1 VRPLSRVVD
10 LSVPIHEGMAVDDLG
25 PKFWVR
31 LSHAASR
38 PLYQYT
44 QSREGRV
51 FLTTDH
57 VGTHLDGPLRFDP
70 QGLSIE
76 RLPLDRVIRP
86 ACLLDLRGV
95 GRGQAIGAAELE
107 RAGHALRPGDAAVL
121 WTGHDLHLRSP
132 DYFWHRP
139 RLAMDGAEW
148 LVQRRAGLVAADF
161 PGLGPPGDDRY
172 EVKRA
177 LHRGGALTV
186 EQLTGLAPL
195 EATRWHLAACPLR
208 IRGTAGS
215 LLRAAA
221 LVDFT
226 GQELVDLS
234 LDIYPGMT
242 ALGGAVPT
250 FWARASHELTAFFYK
265 NELSYQTTSML
276 LSEHAGTHIDAP
288 YHFDP
293 DGAAIEAMS
302 LDRLFARARMLDL
315 TAKRPLEGIGPED
328 LAAALRRLGEP
339 IEPGDAAVVWTDHSR
354 NYERPDYT
362 HHRPFITAEGAAWL
376 AARRPG
382 LVATDLVGLDEPID
396 HVTPVHNCLLRA
408 GIPQLQV
415 LTNLARLAGREAYV
429 AAFPLKLVGGTGSP
443 LRAFAVLARN
453 EGPPT
458 HGRV

>member
-1 VRPLSRVVD
+1 MRPVQRVVD
-10 LSVPIHEGMAVDDLG
+10 LSVPIYEGMPVDDLG

-70 QGLSIE
+70 QGASVE
-76 RLPLDRVIRP
+76 QLPLDRVIRP
-86 ACLLDLRGV
+86 ARLLDLRGV
-95 GRGQAIGAAELE
+95 GRGETIGAAELE
-107 RAGHALRPGDAAVL
+107 RAGADLRAGDAAVL
-121 WTGHDLHLRSP
+121 WTGHDLHLKSP

-139 RLAMDGAEW
+139 RLGMDGAEW
-148 LVQRRAGLVAADF
+148 LVRRGAGIVGADF
-161 PGLGPPGDDRY
+161 PGLGPPGDDRF
-172 EVKRA
+172 EIKRA

-186 EQLTGLAPL
+186 EQLTGLGAL
-195 EATRWHLAACPLR
+195 AGTAWHLAACPLR
-208 IRGTAGS
+208 IRGTPGS
-215 LLRAAA
+215 LVRAAG
-221 LVDFT
+221 LVDFAAR
-226 GQELVDLS
+226 EVVDLS

-250 FWARASHELTAFFYK
+250 FWARASHELTAFFYR

-276 LSEHAGTHIDAP
+276 LSEHAGTHIDSP

-293 DGAAIEAMS
+293 DGAAIEAMP
-302 LDRLFARARMLDL
+302 LDTLFARARMLDL
-315 TAKRPLEGIGPED
+315 TAKRPLEGIGPDD
-328 LAAALRRLGEP
+328 LDLALRRLGEP
-339 IEPGDAAVVWTDHSR
+339 IEAGDAAVVWTEHSR
-354 NYERPDYT
+354 NYERADYT

-396 HVTPVHNCLLRA
+396 HVTPVHNRLLRA

-443 LRAFAVLARN
+443 LRAFAVLA
-453 EGPPT
+453 
-458 HGRV
+458 

>member
-1 VRPLSRVVD
+1 VRPVERVVD
-10 LSVPIHEGMAVDDLG
+10 LSVPIHEGMPVDDLG

-70 QGLSIE
+70 KGASVEQ
-76 RLPLDRVIRP
+76 LPLDRVIRP
-86 ACLLDLRGV
+86 ARLLDLRGAAC
-95 GRGQAIGAAELE
+95 GQAIGAAELE
-107 RAGHALRPGDAAVL
+107 HAGADLQAGDAAVL
-121 WTGHDLHLRSP
+121 WTGHDLHLESP

-139 RLAMDGAEW
+139 WLGMDGAGW
-148 LVQRRAGLVAADF
+148 LVRHRAGIVAADF
-161 PGLGPPGDDRY
+161 PGLGPPRDDRY

-186 EQLTGLAPL
+186 EQLTGLAAL
-195 EATRWHLAACPLR
+195 AGVQWHLAACPLR
-208 IRGTAGS
+208 IRGTPGS
-215 LLRAAA
+215 LVRAAA
-221 LVDFT
+221 LVGFT
-226 GQELVDLS
+226 AREVVDLS

-250 FWARASHELTAFFYK
+250 YWSRASHELTAFFYR

-276 LSEHAGTHIDAP
+276 LSEHAGTHIDSP

-293 DGAAIEAMS
+293 DGVAIEAMT
-302 LDRLFARARMLDL
+302 LDALFARARMLDL
-315 TAKRPLEGIGPED
+315 TAKRPLEGIGPDD
-328 LAAALRRLGEP
+328 LDAALGRLGEP
-339 IEPGDAAVVWTDHSR
+339 IDPGDAAVVWTDHSR

-376 AARRPG
+376 AAHRPG
-382 LVATDLVGLDEPID
+382 LVATDLVGLDEPVD

-415 LTNLARLAGREAYV
+415 LTNLGRLAGREAYV

-443 LRAFAVLARN
+443 LRAFAVLA
-453 EGPPT
+453 
-458 HGRV
+458 

>member
-1 VRPLSRVVD
+1 MRPVPRVVD
-10 LSVPIHEGMAVDDLG
+10 LSVPIYEGMPVDDLG

-70 QGLSIE
+70 QGASVE
-76 RLPLDRVIRP
+76 QLPLDRVIRP
-86 ACLLDLRGV
+86 ARLLDLRGV

-107 RAGHALRPGDAAVL
+107 RAGADLRAGDAAVL
-121 WTGHDLHLRSP
+121 WTGHDLHLKSP

-139 RLAMDGAEW
+139 RLGMDGAEW
-148 LVQRRAGLVAADF
+148 LVRRGAGIVAADF
-161 PGLGPPGDDRY
+161 PGLGPPADDRF

-186 EQLTGLAPL
+186 EQLTGLGAL
-195 EATRWHLAACPLR
+195 AGTAWHLAACPLR
-208 IRGTAGS
+208 IRGAPGS
-215 LLRAAA
+215 LVRAAA
-221 LVDFT
+221 LVGFAAR
-226 GQELVDLS
+226 EVVDLS

-250 FWARASHELTAFFYK
+250 FWSRASHELTAFFYR

-276 LSEHAGTHIDAP
+276 LSEHAGTHIDSP

-293 DGAAIEAMS
+293 DGAAIEAMP
-302 LDRLFARARMLDL
+302 LDTLFARARMLDL
-315 TAKRPLEGIGPED
+315 TAKRPLEGIGPDD
-328 LAAALRRLGEP
+328 LDLALRRLGEP
-339 IEPGDAAVVWTDHSR
+339 IEPGDAAVVWTEHSR
-354 NYERPDYT
+354 NYERADYT

-396 HVTPVHNCLLRA
+396 HVTPVHNRLLRA

-443 LRAFAVLARN
+443 LRAFAVLA
-453 EGPPT
+453 
-458 HGRV
+458 

>member
-1 VRPLSRVVD
+1 VRPVQRVVD
-10 LSVPIHEGMAVDDLG
+10 LSVPIHEGMPVDDLG

-57 VGTHLDGPLRFDP
+57 VGTHMDGPLRFDP
-70 QGLSIE
+70 QGTPME
-76 RLPLDRVIRP
+76 QLPLDRVIRP
-86 ACLLDLRGV
+86 ARLLDLRHV
-95 GRGQAIGAAELE
+95 GRGQTIGPRELE
-107 RAGHALRPGDAAVL
+107 RAWVDFAPGDAAVL

-139 RLAMDGAEW
+139 RLGAEGAEW
-148 LVQRRAGLVAADF
+148 LARRRVGLVAADF
-161 PGLGPPGDDRY
+161 PGLGAPADDRY

-177 LHRGGALTV
+177 LHREGVLTV
-186 EQLTGLAPL
+186 EQLTGLGSLAG
-195 EATRWHLAACPLR
+195 ARFHLAACPLR

-215 LLRAAA
+215 LIRAAA
-221 LVDFT
+221 LVDFAPR
-226 GQELVDLS
+226 ELVDLS

-250 FWARASHELTAFFYK
+250 FWSRASHELTAFFYK
-265 NELSYQTTSML
+265 NALSYQTTSML
-276 LSEHAGTHIDAP
+276 LSEHAGTHIDSP

-293 DGAAIEAMS
+293 DGAAIEAMPLES
-302 LDRLFARARMLDL
+302 LFARARLLDL
-315 TAKRPLEGIGPED
+315 TAKQPLEGIGPGD
-328 LAAALRRLGEP
+328 LDAALRRLGEP
-339 IEPGDAAVVWTDHSR
+339 LEPGDAAVVWTGHSR

-362 HHRPFITAEGAAWL
+362 THRPFITAEGAEWL

-415 LTNLARLAGREAYV
+415 LTNLGRLAGHEAYLV
-429 AAFPLKLVGGTGSP
+429 AFPLKLVGGTGSP
-443 LRAFAVLARN
+443 LRAFGVIA
-453 EGPPT
+453 
-458 HGRV
+458 

>member
-1 VRPLSRVVD
+1 VRPVARVVD
-10 LSVPIHEGMAVDDLG
+10 LSVPIYEGMGVDDLG

-57 VGTHLDGPLRFDP
+57 VGTHFDGPLRFDP
-70 QGLSIE
+70 QGLSVE

-95 GRGQAIGAAELE
+95 GRGQTIGTAELE
-107 RAGHALRPGDAAVL
+107 RAGNALRPGDAAVL

-139 RLAMDGAEW
+139 RLGMDGAEW
-148 LVQRRAGLVAADF
+148 LVRRGAGLVAADF

-195 EATRWHLAACPLR
+195 AATRWHLAACPLR

-221 LVDFT
+221 LVGFT
-226 GQELVDLS
+226 GREIIDLS

-250 FWARASHELTAFFYK
+250 FWTRASHELTSFFY
-265 NELSYQTTSML
+265 NGELSYQTTSML

-293 DGAAIEAMS
+293 DGAAIEAMP
-302 LDRLFARARMLDL
+302 LDALFARARMLDL

-328 LAAALRRLGEP
+328 LDAALRRLGEP

-354 NYERPDYT
+354 NYERSDYT

-415 LTNLARLAGREAYV
+415 LTNLARLAGHEAYV

-443 LRAFAVLARN
+443 LRAFAVLA
-453 EGPPT
+453 
-458 HGRV
+458 

>member
-1 VRPLSRVVD
+1 VVD
-10 LSVPIHEGMAVDDLG
+10 LSVPIYEGMPVDDLG

-70 QGLSIE
+70 QGLSVE
-76 RLPLDRVIRP
+76 RLPLGRVIRP
-86 ACLLDLRGV
+86 ARLLDLRGV
-95 GRGQAIGAAELE
+95 GRGQAIGAQDLE
-107 RAGHALRPGDAAVL
+107 RAGELEAGDAAVL
-121 WTGHDLHLRSP
+121 WTGHDRHLASP

-139 RLAMDGAEW
+139 RLGMDGAEW
-148 LVQRRAGLVAADF
+148 LVRRRVGVVAADF
-161 PGLGPPGDDRY
+161 PGLGGPSDDRY

-177 LHRGGALTV
+177 LHRGGCLTV
-186 EQLTGLAPL
+186 EQLTGLAAL
-195 EATRWHLAACPLR
+195 SGDRWHLAACPLR
-208 IRGTAGS
+208 IRGTPGS
-215 LLRAAA
+215 LVRAAA
-221 LVDFT
+221 LVDFA
-226 GQELVDLS
+226 GRELVDLS

-250 FWARASHELTAFFYK
+250 FWWRASHELTAFFYK

-276 LSEHAGTHIDAP
+276 LSEHAGTHIDSP

-293 DGAAIEAMS
+293 DGAAIEAMP
-302 LDRLFARARMLDL
+302 LEGLLARARMLDL
-315 TAKRPLEGIGPED
+315 TAKRPLEGIGPDD
-328 LAAALRRLGEP
+328 LEAALRRLGEP
-339 IEPGDAAVVWTDHSR
+339 IEPGDAAVVWTEHSR

-362 HHRPFITAEGAAWL
+362 HHRPFITADGAAWL

-415 LTNLARLAGREAYV
+415 LTNLARLAGREAYI

-443 LRAFAVLARN
+443 LRAFAVLA
-453 EGPPT
+453 
-458 HGRV
+458 

>member
-1 VRPLSRVVD
+1 VVD
-10 LSVPIHEGMAVDDLG
+10 LSVPIYEGMPVDDLG

-70 QGLSIE
+70 QGAPVE
-76 RLPLDRVIRP
+76 QLPLDRVIRP
-86 ACLLDLRGV
+86 ARLLDLRGV

-107 RAGHALRPGDAAVL
+107 RAGADLRAGDAAVL
-121 WTGHDLHLRSP
+121 WTGHHLHLKSP

-139 RLAMDGAEW
+139 RLGMDGAEW
-148 LVQRRAGLVAADF
+148 LVRRGAGIVAADF
-161 PGLGPPGDDRY
+161 PGLGPPADDRF

-186 EQLTGLAPL
+186 EQLTGLGAL
-195 EATRWHLAACPLR
+195 AGTAWHLAACPLR
-208 IRGTAGS
+208 IRGAPGS
-215 LLRAAA
+215 LVRAAA
-221 LVDFT
+221 LVGFAAR
-226 GQELVDLS
+226 EVVDLS

-250 FWARASHELTAFFYK
+250 FWARASHELTAFFYR

-276 LSEHAGTHIDAP
+276 LSEHAGTHIDSP

-293 DGAAIEAMS
+293 DGAAIEAMP
-302 LDRLFARARMLDL
+302 LDTLFARARMLDL
-315 TAKRPLEGIGPED
+315 TAKRPLEGIGPDD
-328 LAAALRRLGEP
+328 LDLALRRLGEP
-339 IEPGDAAVVWTDHSR
+339 IEPGDAAVVWTEHSR
-354 NYERPDYT
+354 NYERADYT

-396 HVTPVHNCLLRA
+396 HVTPVHNRLLRA

-415 LTNLARLAGREAYV
+415 LTNLARLAGREAYL

-443 LRAFAVLARN
+443 LRAFAVLA
-453 EGPPT
+453 
-458 HGRV
+458 

>member
-1 VRPLSRVVD
+1 VRPVERVAD
-10 LSVPIHEGMAVDDLG
+10 LSVPIYEGMPVDDLG

-38 PLYQYT
+38 PLYRYT

-70 QGLSIE
+70 EGLPVE

-86 ACLLDLRGV
+86 ACLLDLRQV
-95 GRGQAIGAAELE
+95 GRGQAIGAPELE
-107 RAGHALRPGDAAVL
+107 RAGAALRPGDAAVL

-139 RLAMDGAEW
+139 QLALDGAEW
-148 LVQRRAGLVAADF
+148 LVNRQAGLVAADF
-161 PGLGPPGDDRY
+161 PGLGPPSDDRY

-177 LHRGGALTV
+177 LHRGGCLTV
-186 EQLTGLAPL
+186 EQLTGLATL
-195 EATRWHLAACPLR
+195 AGAQWHLAACPLR
-208 IRGTAGS
+208 IRGTPGS
-215 LLRAAA
+215 LIRAAA
-221 LVDFT
+221 LVGFAAR
-226 GQELVDLS
+226 EVVDLS

-250 FWARASHELTAFFYK
+250 FWWRASHELTAFFHG
-265 NELSYQTTSML
+265 NGLSYQTTSML
-276 LSEHAGTHIDAP
+276 LSEHAGTHIDSP

-293 DGAAIEAMS
+293 EGAAIEAMP
-302 LDRLFARARMLDL
+302 LDGLFLRMRMLDL
-315 TAKRPLEGIGPED
+315 TAKRPKDGIGPAD
-328 LAAALRRLGEP
+328 LDAALRRLGEP
-339 IEPGDAAVVWTDHSR
+339 IEPGDAACVWTEHSR
-354 NYERPDYT
+354 NYERADYT
-362 HHRPFITAEGAAWL
+362 SHRPFITAEGAAWL

-382 LVATDLVGLDEPID
+382 LVATDLVGLDEPAD
-396 HVTPVHNCLLRA
+396 PVTPVHNCLLRA

-415 LTNLARLAGREAYV
+415 LTNLARLAGREAYA

-443 LRAFAVLARN
+443 VRAFAALV
-453 EGPPT
+453 
-458 HGRV
+458 

>member
-1 VRPLSRVVD
+1 VERVVD
-10 LSVPIHEGMAVDDLG
+10 LSVPVYEGMPTDDLG

-70 QGLSIE
+70 KGASVEQ
-76 RLPLDRVIRP
+76 LPLDRVIRP
-86 ACLLDLRGV
+86 ARLLDLRSV
-95 GRGQAIGAAELE
+95 GRGQTIGPRELDRAGAAPG
-107 RAGHALRPGDAAVL
+107 AGEAAVL
-121 WTGHDLHLRSP
+121 WTGHDLHLKSP

-139 RLAMDGAEW
+139 RLGMDGAEW
-148 LVQRRAGLVAADF
+148 LVRRGVGIVAADF

-186 EQLTGLAPL
+186 EQLTSLADL
-195 EATRWHLAACPLR
+195 EGATWHLAACPLR
-208 IRGTAGS
+208 IRGIAGS
-215 LLRAAA
+215 LVRAAG
-221 LVDFT
+221 LV
-226 GQELVDLS
+226 GWAPRAVVDLS
-234 LDIYPGMT
+234 LDIYQGMT

-250 FWARASHELTAFFYK
+250 VWTRANHELTAFFY
-265 NELSYQTTSML
+265 EGALSYQTTSML
-276 LSEHAGTHIDAP
+276 LSEHAGTHLDAP
-288 YHFDP
+288 YHFDEAGP
-293 DGAAIEAMS
+293 AIEALS
-302 LDRLFARARMLDL
+302 LEAMFARARMLDL
-315 TAKRPLEGIGPED
+315 RHKRPLEGIGPDD
-328 LAAALRRLGEP
+328 LETAARRLDGV

-354 NYERPDYT
+354 NYERADYT

-415 LTNLARLAGREAYV
+415 LANLDRLASEAYI

-443 LRAFAVLARN
+443 LRALAALA
-453 EGPPT
+453 
-458 HGRV
+458 

>member
-1 VRPLSRVVD
+1 MP
-10 LSVPIHEGMAVDDLG
+10 VDDLG

-70 QGLSIE
+70 QGLSVE
-76 RLPLDRVIRP
+76 RLPLGRVIRP
-86 ACLLDLRGV
+86 ARLLDLRGV
-95 GRGQAIGAAELE
+95 GRGQAIGAQDLE
-107 RAGHALRPGDAAVL
+107 RAGKECEAGDAAVL
-121 WTGHDLHLRSP
+121 WTGHDRHLASP

-139 RLAMDGAEW
+139 RLGMDGAEW
-148 LVQRRAGLVAADF
+148 LVRRRVGVVAADF
-161 PGLGPPGDDRY
+161 PGLGGPSDDRY

-177 LHRGGALTV
+177 LHRGGCLTV
-186 EQLTGLAPL
+186 EQLTGLAAL
-195 EATRWHLAACPLR
+195 SGDRWHLAACPLR
-208 IRGTAGS
+208 IRGTPGS
-215 LLRAAA
+215 LVRAAA
-221 LVDFT
+221 LVDFA
-226 GQELVDLS
+226 GRELVDLS

-250 FWARASHELTAFFYK
+250 FWWRASHELTAFFYK

-276 LSEHAGTHIDAP
+276 LSEHAGTHIDSP

-293 DGAAIEAMS
+293 DGAAIEAMP
-302 LDRLFARARMLDL
+302 LEGLLARARMLDL
-315 TAKRPLEGIGPED
+315 TAKRPLEGIGPDD
-328 LAAALRRLGEP
+328 LEAALRRLGEP
-339 IEPGDAAVVWTDHSR
+339 IEPGDAAVVWTEHSR

-362 HHRPFITAEGAAWL
+362 HHRPFITADGAAWL

-415 LTNLARLAGREAYV
+415 LTNLARLAGREAYI

-443 LRAFAVLARN
+443 LRAFAVLA
-453 EGPPT
+453 
-458 HGRV
+458 

>member
-1 VRPLSRVVD
+1 MRPLRRVVD
-10 LSVPIHEGMAVDDLG
+10 LSVPIYEGMPVDDLG

-70 QGLSIE
+70 QGFSVE

-86 ACLLDLRGV
+86 ARLLDLRGV
-95 GRGQAIGAAELE
+95 ARGQAIGAADLE
-107 RAGHALRPGDAAVL
+107 RAGKDLQAHDAAVL
-121 WTGHDLHLRSP
+121 WTGHDRHLASP

-139 RLAMDGAEW
+139 RLGMDGAEW
-148 LVQRRAGLVAADF
+148 LVRRQAGVVAADF
-161 PGLGPPGDDRY
+161 PGLGPPSDDRY
-172 EVKRA
+172 EVKRV
-177 LHRGGALTV
+177 LHRGGCLTV
-186 EQLTGLAPL
+186 EQLTGLAAL
-195 EATRWHLAACPLR
+195 AGARWHLAACPLR
-208 IRGTAGS
+208 IRGTPGS
-215 LLRAAA
+215 LVRAAA
-221 LVDFT
+221 LVDFAAR
-226 GQELVDLS
+226 EVVDLS

-250 FWARASHELTAFFYK
+250 FWSRASHELTAFFYK

-276 LSEHAGTHIDAP
+276 LSEHAGTHIDSP

-293 DGAAIEAMS
+293 DGAAIEAMP
-302 LDRLFARARMLDL
+302 LDGLLARARMLDL
-315 TAKRPLEGIGPED
+315 TAKRPLEGIGPDD
-328 LAAALRRLGEP
+328 LDAALRRLGEP
-339 IEPGDAAVVWTDHSR
+339 IEPGDAAVVWTEHSR

-362 HHRPFITAEGAAWL
+362 HHRPFITADGAAWL

-443 LRAFAVLARN
+443 LRAFAVLA
-453 EGPPT
+453 
-458 HGRV
+458 